1 MGSSH
6 DFSRRKFLSA
16 AVTSTAA
23 SLLVRPALS
32 FGLDSPALAS
42 PHPAPFE
49 TNAAAGSTSA
59 WQDQGVL
66 NLSSS
71 PYAKLH
77 TVPVRA
83 VTIEEGFW
91 SKRRTTNVESSIPT
105 MRDGTRRAW
114 AHGQF
119 PPACWEKLGAAKRPY
134 LFRLRHLQVDG
145 SRGLGAAIRRSA

>member
-32 FGLDSPALAS
+32 FGLDSPALTS

-49 TNAAAGSTSA
+49 MNAAAGSTSS
-59 WQDQGVL
+59 WQNQGVL

-91 SKRRTTNVESSIPT
+91 SKRRTTNVEKSIPS
-105 MRDGTRRAW
+105 MRVELEEHGRMDNFRRLVGKSTEPQKGPFYSDSDIYKWTEAVGW
-114 AHGQF
+114 T
-119 PPACWEKLGAAKRPY
+119 L
-134 LFRLRHLQVDG
+134 
-145 SRGLGAAIRRSA
+145 